1 MKETDIF
8 IVGANGQLGTALR
21 QKYPNAKSAD
31 SDTLD
36 ITDRKSVEN
45 YDWSGIKVLI
55 NSAAYTNVNGAE
67 TPKGRTA
74 TWAVNATAVG
84 NLAQVARQN
93 NITLVH
99 ISTDYVFDGT
109 ITPHLEDEP
118 FSPLSVYG
126 ASKASGD
133 LLVSTLQN
141 YYILRT
147 SWVIGEGKNFVR
159 TMLDL
164 AHKGINPSV
173 VNDQIGRLTF
183 TGELVKA
190 IDFILSTKAPFGT
203 YNITNDGQS
212 TSWAEITKTI
222 YRLSNLTNTVTGVS
236 TKDYYKDK
244 QGIAPRP
251 LQSELSL
258 DKIKS
263 LGYKP
268 QPWLEALKEYLTKN
282 PGN

>member
-1 MKETDIF
+1 MIDDSKIF
-8 IVGANGQLGTALR
+8 ITGANGQLGTALR
-21 QKYPNAKSAD
+21 QYYTKAKFAD
-31 SDTLD
+31 INELD
-36 ITDRKSVEN
+36 ITNQQSVEN
-45 YDWSGIKVLI
+45 YNWSDTQIII
-55 NSAAYTNVNGAE
+55 NTAAYTNVDGAE
-67 TPKGRTA
+67 SPEGRIA
-74 TWAVNATAVG
+74 SWKVNATAVG
-84 NLAQVARQN
+84 NIAQVARQN

-126 ASKASGD
+126 ASKTSGD

-183 TGELVKA
+183 TSELVKA
-190 IDFILSTKAPFGT
+190 IDFLLSTKAPLGT

-212 TSWAEITKTI
+212 ASWAEITRTI
-222 YRLSNLTNTVTGVS
+222 YKLSNLNNTVTGVS

-268 QPWLEALKEYLTKN
+268 QPWQEALQEYLTQ
-282 PGN
+282 